1 LVKKGGE
8 KMLEEK
14 KIVSNKANLFAKQE
28 TEVHYIRV
36 EPDSDEYLKVWVKE
50 PTFLEVEKAQM
61 KLVKVNPRTQEV
73 DINMAEATRY
83 LFETFIEKTEPN
95 LSAVDLLRLTPYVG
109 NQIKEI
115 LPNVMGGNEEKEKK
129 E

>member
-115 LPNVMGGNEEKEKK
+115 LPNVMGGNEEEEKK

>member
-1 LVKKGGE
+1 
-8 KMLEEK
+8 MLEEK
-14 KIVSNKANLFAKQE
+14 KVVSDKTNLFAKQE

-61 KLVKVNPRTQEV
+61 KLVKVNAKTQEV

-83 LFETFIEKTEPN
+83 LFETFIDKTEPS
-95 LSAVDLLRLTPYVG
+95 LSAVDLLRLTPYVR

-115 LPNVMGGNEEKEKK
+115 LPDIFSDQTKEEKK
-129 E
+129 

>member
-1 LVKKGGE
+1 
-8 KMLEEK
+8 MLEEK
-14 KIVSNKANLFAKQE
+14 KVVSDKTNLFAKQE

-61 KLVKVNPRTQEV
+61 KLVKVNPRTQEI

-83 LFETFIEKTEPN
+83 LFETFIDKTEPN

-115 LPNVMGGNEEKEKK
+115 LPDVLGGNEDAEKK

>member
-1 LVKKGGE
+1 
-8 KMLEEK
+8 MLEEK

-61 KLVKVNPRTQEV
+61 KLVKVNAKTQEV

-95 LSAVDLLRLTPYVG
+95 LNTIDLLRLTPYVG
-109 NQIKEI
+109 NQIKEV
-115 LPNVMGGNEEKEKK
+115 LPDIFTDNTKEEKK
-129 E
+129 

>member
-1 LVKKGGE
+1 
-8 KMLEEK
+8 MLEEK

-28 TEVHYIRV
+28 TEMHYIRV

-115 LPNVMGGNEEKEKK
+115 LPNVMGGNEEEEKK